1 MTKIILGVIAAA
13 IVVIV
18 VFMAIDPKMNANSIA
33 PTTLVSSTNNFT
45 VTVEG
50 EVYKTG
56 TYTLSEGALMSDLL
70 EACGGPTE
78 SADLLAFYEDA
89 ELKSGSTYFIAS
101 KYDAS
106 NVCSL
111 TEISKVNINRETA
124 EIKELP
130 AKDYF
135 TILFH
140 PETLTNVNGF
150 TTSIANSIIS
160 YRSENGEFKTI
171 EDLLEVYGIGN
182 ATYHKVRNYVT
193 LHE

>member
-1 MTKIILGVIAAA
+1 MVKIILGVIAAA

-18 VFMAIDPKMNANSIA
+18 VFMAIDPNMNANSIA
-33 PTTLVSSTNNFT
+33 TTTLVSSTNSFS

-56 TYTLSEGALMSDLL
+56 TYTLIEGALMSDLL

-78 SADLLAFYEDA
+78 TADSLAYFEDA
-89 ELKSGSTYFIAS
+89 VLSNGSTYYIAS
-101 KYDAS
+101 KYDTS

-111 TEISKVNINRETA
+111 TELTKVNIN
-124 EIKELP
+124 
-130 AKDYF
+130 KDDA
-135 TILFH
+135 
-140 PETLTNVNGF
+140 ETLTTVNGF
-150 TTSIANSIIS
+150 TTSIANSIVS
-160 YRSENGEFKTI
+160 YRNDNGEFKTV

>member
-13 IVVIV
+13 IVVII
-18 VFMAIDPKMNANSIA
+18 VFMAIDPNVNANTIA
-33 PTTLVSSTNNFT
+33 PTTLVSSNNLFT

-56 TYTLSEGALMSDLL
+56 TYTLNEGALMSDLL

-78 SADLLAFYEDA
+78 SADDLAFYEDA
-89 ELKSGSTYFIAS
+89 ELTSGSTYFIAS
-101 KYDAS
+101 KYDTS
-106 NVCSL
+106 NVCSFVK
-111 TEISKVNINRETA
+111 IKKVNINR
-124 EIKELP
+124 
-130 AKDYF
+130 DDVD
-135 TILFH
+135 
-140 PETLTNVNGF
+140 TLTTINGF
-150 TTSIANSIIS
+150 TTSIANSIVS
-160 YRSENGEFKTI
+160 YRNDNGEFKTI

>member
-18 VFMAIDPKMNANSIA
+18 VFMAIDPKINANTIA
-33 PTTLVSSTNNFT
+33 PTTMVSSNIAFA

-50 EVYKTG
+50 EVYKAG
-56 TYTLSEGALMSDLL
+56 TYTLKEGALMSDLL

-78 SADLLAFYEDA
+78 SADSLAFNEDA
-89 ELKSGSTYFIAS
+89 ELTSGSTYFIAS

-111 TEISKVNINRETA
+111 VEISKVNINRGNVD
-124 EIKELP
+124 ELT
-130 AKDYF
+130 K
-135 TILFH
+135 
-140 PETLTNVNGF
+140 VNGF

-160 YRSENGEFKTI
+160 YRQEKGEFKTI
-171 EDLLEVYGIGN
+171 EDLLNVYGIGN